1 MDKFTRKTSFE
12 QWVLP
17 ISTTQ
22 MEKLIESYQLN
33 YYTKKLYITSFL
45 RLLLFAQ
52 LNETESL
59 RALSD
64 TLFSDDLQKATNLAS
79 ISFSQLGR
87 RLNQVPTEFF
97 QQIFLN
103 LVAQI
108 HTKSNFE
115 QRRKTT
121 TPLKIIDSSTLPLNL
136 NNHQWAEFR
145 KTKSGVKLHLRLVYL
160 ENGYSY
166 PDKAVLTNAKEHDR
180 GQLEV
185 LVDEKEC
192 MYVFDRGYLDYER
205 FDCMTDDGF
214 FFVSRLRKNAVIRV
228 LEPFELPTDS
238 IVSSD
243 EMIVI
248 GTTQN
253 RAENLFRLI
262 KVLDTKGK
270 ELHLITNRFDI
281 SADEIAELYKS
292 RWAIELFFKW
302 MKQHLNIKKFYGQSE
317 QAVHNQVYIA
327 MIVYC
332 LNVIAQLNTNSNRTY
347 LQISRWLKAA
357 PWKLAH
363 IWIQKIEG
371 KAIP

>member
-12 QWVLP
+12 QWFSP
-17 ISTTQ
+17 ISSTQ
-22 MEKLIESYQLN
+22 MEKLVEIHQLN
-33 YYTKKLYITSFL
+33 YYTKKLHIASFL
-45 RLLLFAQ
+45 KLLLFAQ

-59 RALSD
+59 RAISD
-64 TLFSDDLQKATNLAS
+64 TLLSDDLQKATYLES

-97 QQIFLN
+97 QQIFLD
-103 LVAQI
+103 LVGQI
-108 HTKSNFE
+108 HEKTHFE

-136 NNHQWAEFR
+136 NNHRWAEFR

-160 ENGYSY
+160 EKGCSY

-180 GQLEV
+180 GQLEI
-185 LVDEKEC
+185 LVDDKEC

-205 FDCMTDDGF
+205 FDRMTDDGL
-214 FFVSRLRKNAVIRV
+214 FFVSRLRKNAVTRV
-228 LEPFELPTDS
+228 IESFEVPEQSSVL
-238 IVSSD
+238 SD
-243 EMIVI
+243 EMILI
-248 GTTQN
+248 GNTQN
-253 RAENLFRLI
+253 RAENVFRRI
-262 KVLDTKGK
+262 EVLDPNGK
-270 ELHLITNRFDI
+270 ELHLMTNRFDL

-332 LNVIAQLNTNSNRTY
+332 LNVLAQLHTNSSRTY
-347 LQISRWLKAA
+347 LQISRYLKATL
-357 PWKLAH
+357 WKPAR
-363 IWIQKIEG
+363 IWLRKIEG
-371 KAIP
+371 NTVP

>member
-12 QWVLP
+12 QWFSP
-17 ISTTQ
+17 ISSTQ
-22 MEKLIESYQLN
+22 MEKLVEIHQLN
-33 YYTKKLYITSFL
+33 YYTKKLHIASFL
-45 RLLLFAQ
+45 KLLLFAQ

-59 RALSD
+59 RAISD
-64 TLFSDDLQKATNLAS
+64 TLLSDDLQKATYLES

-97 QQIFLN
+97 QRIFLD
-103 LVAQI
+103 LVEQI
-108 HTKSNFE
+108 HEKMNFE
-115 QRRKTT
+115 HRRKTT

-136 NNHQWAEFR
+136 NNHRWAEFR

-160 ENGYSY
+160 EKGCSY

-180 GQLEV
+180 GQLEI
-185 LVDEKEC
+185 LIDDTEC

-205 FDCMTDDGF
+205 FDRMTDDGF
-214 FFVSRLRKNAVIRV
+214 FFVSRLRKNAVTRV
-228 LEPFELPTDS
+228 VESFEVPEQSSVL
-238 IVSSD
+238 SD
-243 EMIVI
+243 EMILI
-248 GTTQN
+248 GNTQN
-253 RAENLFRLI
+253 RAENVFRRI
-262 KVLDTKGK
+262 EVLDPNGK
-270 ELHLITNRFDI
+270 ELHLMTNRFDL

-332 LNVIAQLNTNSNRTY
+332 LNVLAQLHTNSSRTY
-347 LQISRWLKAA
+347 LQISRYLKATL
-357 PWKLAH
+357 WKPAR
-363 IWIQKIEG
+363 IWLRKIEG
-371 KAIP
+371 NTVP